1 MVRISFLLEI
11 LAYTIAFLAY
21 LPLFPYLEAA
31 PRFALPAALLL
42 GPFAGRKGWRLAGPL
57 PTIVSIIFFL
67 YYAAQFNRENIA
79 GPAVNLLVLLL
90 AIRLVSEK
98 KVRHYL
104 QIFAL
109 SLFSLAGS
117 SLFSL
122 DMYFLVYLILL
133 VFLIAAA
140 LVILTF
146 HGADENLAFSG
157 RGMKSLL
164 SVAFLIPFGAMPLM
178 CVFFVILPRTQYP
191 LWNFLNVA
199 GSRVAGFSEKVQPG
213 ATASVGEAKRP
224 VFRASCI
231 RLSPEQL
238 YWRGTVLNTPTG
250 NAWVREEPP
259 SGETGRIAKK
269 GNVHQTIY
277 PEPARSGYFF
287 ALNVPSRIYGI
298 RTSLSGDFVAKSP
311 SAAARRVKYDA
322 VSVSSDT
329 IATKTGIDR
338 AFYLKLPRALPPRF
352 VAVARNIAQSGKN
365 DLEKL
370 ELLRKFFISSKLSY
384 ATSGLPVSADP
395 LDEFMFNT
403 KRGNCEFFASSFA
416 LLLRMAGVP
425 SRLVGG
431 YFGGAY
437 NDLGGYYLVTEEM
450 AHVWVEAYLDGRGWV
465 MVDPSTL
472 AANFGK
478 ARDERDEGLGFR
490 LRMFLDSCDYYWNM
504 TVIAYDLEKQ
514 IQLAGKIDFRMRR
527 IAFPPHP
534 GRTLFLA
541 GTALL
546 VLVLTAMAVK
556 LGRLS
561 REEKILRKFLRKV
574 KRKYHIEILPSTG
587 LHEMAASGNDPR
599 VDEFVAIYSRA
610 VYGDRRLNDAEYRRL
625 CHLLRKM
632 S

>member
-1 MVRISFLLEI
+1 MVRISLLLEI
-11 LAYTIAFLAY
+11 LAYTIAFLGY
-21 LPLFPYLEAA
+21 LPLLPNLEAA

-42 GPFAGRKGWRLAGPL
+42 GPFAARKGWRLAGPL
-57 PTIVSIIFFL
+57 PTIISIIFFL

-109 SLFSLAGS
+109 ALFSLAGS
-117 SLFSL
+117 SLFTL

-133 VFLIAAA
+133 VFLIAAG

-146 HGADENLAFSG
+146 HGADENLTLSG

-164 SVAFLIPFGAMPLM
+164 SVAFLIPFGALPLM
-178 CVFFVILPRTQYP
+178 CVFFFILPRTQYP
-191 LWNFLNVA
+191 LWNFLNAA
-199 GSRVAGFSEKVQPG
+199 GSRVTGFSEKVQPG
-213 ATASVGEAKRP
+213 AAASVGEAKRP
-224 VFRASCI
+224 VFRVNCI

-250 NAWVREEPP
+250 NAWVRGEPP

-269 GNVHQTIY
+269 GHVHQTIY

-287 ALNVPSRIYGI
+287 ALNVPSRIYGV

-311 SAAARRVKYDA
+311 SAATRRVKYEAD
-322 VSVSSDT
+322 SVSSDT

-338 AFYLKLPRALPPRF
+338 AFYLKLPRPLPPRF
-352 VAVARNIAQSGKN
+352 AAVAMNIARSGKN
-365 DLEKL
+365 DPEKL
-370 ELLRKFFISSKLSY
+370 ELLKRFFISSKLSY

-403 KRGNCEFFASSFA
+403 KRGSCEFFASSFA
-416 LLLRMAGVP
+416 LLLRMSGVP

-431 YFGGAY
+431 YLGGAY

-450 AHVWVEAYLDGRGWV
+450 AHVWVEAYLGDRWV

-478 ARDERDEGLGFR
+478 TRDGRDGGLGLR

-514 IQLAGKIDFRMRR
+514 IQLAGKIDFRMRS
-527 IAFPPHP
+527 IALPRHP

-546 VLVLTAMAVK
+546 LLVLTAMAVK
-556 LGRLS
+556 FGRLS
-561 REEKILRKFLRKV
+561 REEKILRKFLRTV
-574 KRKYHIEILPSTG
+574 KRKYHIELLPSTG
-587 LHEMAASGNDPR
+587 LHEMAARGNDPR
-599 VDEFVAIYSRA
+599 VDEFVAIYSSA
-610 VYGDRRLNDAEYRRL
+610 VYGDRRLDDEEYRRL
-625 CHLLRKM
+625 CHLLREM
-632 S
+632 A